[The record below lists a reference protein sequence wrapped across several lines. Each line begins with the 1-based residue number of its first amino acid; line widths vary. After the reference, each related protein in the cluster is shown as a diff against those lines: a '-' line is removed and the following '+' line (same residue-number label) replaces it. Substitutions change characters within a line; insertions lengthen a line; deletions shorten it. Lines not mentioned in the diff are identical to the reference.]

1 MSEVRTRIRVGR
13 DHVITGVAPDEV
25 PPGDH
30 EALISLAAPAK
41 RRAAKA
47 KPFRVAA
54 LPTIDLGPW
63 PERLSLRREDIYG
76 DDGR

>member
-1 MSEVRTRIRVGR
+1 MSEVRARIRVGR
-13 DHVITGVAPDEV
+13 DHVISGVAPDDV

-30 EALISLAAPAK
+30 EALITLGP
-41 RRAAKA
+41 AAKHRATKA
-47 KPFRVAA
+47 KSFRVAA

-63 PERLSLRREDIYG
+63 PKRLSLRREDIYS

>member
-1 MSEVRTRIRVGR
+1 MSDVRARIRVGP
-13 DHVITGVAPDEV
+13 DHIISGVAPDDV

-41 RRAAKA
+41 HRRAKA
-47 KPFRVAA
+47 KPFRATA

-63 PERLSLRREDIYG
+63 PERLSLRREDIYS
-76 DDGR
+76 DNGR